1 MEDMLLQE
9 SSKHDKEEFKGYV
22 VNLWFHM
29 LKWDHQ
35 RHIQTPG
42 WSDTINKIAGNI
54 YKNYKNTN
62 IRNDYE
68 DNIDNLYNE
77 AVNTVISAA
86 EKSLEYFTS
95 KISSTIP
102 NEYKLD
108 YILNDKNREKWIHSR
123 CGNPLLKSSGKFK
136 YDTIKEVDDRIDPKY
151 ALK

>member
-9 SSKHDKEEFKGYV
+9 SSKSDKKEFKKYV

-35 RHIQTPG
+35 RHIQTPS

-54 YKNYKNTN
+54 YKNYNIKN
-62 IRNDYE
+62 IRDDYE

-86 EKSLEYFTS
+86 KKNSEYFTS

-102 NEYKLD
+102 NEYKLN
-108 YILNDKNREKWIHSR
+108 YILDDKNREKWIHSR

-136 YDTIKEVDDRIDPKY
+136 YDIIKETDVRIDPRS